1 MFFAKLEPK
10 MPFLRL
16 QSHEA
21 FLSHLMNS
29 ADCSADFNIQLRW
42 PEPIYMYV
50 GYVFKLRFSAG
61 KIDRFL

>member
-16 QSHEA
+16 QSREA
-21 FLSHLMNS
+21 FLLHLMNS
-29 ADCSADFNIQLRW
+29 ADYFINIQLRW
-42 PEPIYMYV
+42 PEPIYMRV
-50 GYVFKLRFSAG
+50 GYIFKSRFSAG